1 MESDT
6 MTVTLSICIP
16 TYNRSKYL
24 NNLLKDIHEEL
35 STFPHPYELII
46 SNNASTDETNAVVEA
61 WLTKLPINYINQSEN
76 IGVVGN
82 IESAFS
88 HASGILSM
96 YLADDDFINVGGL
109 KEAISNII
117 SQPNVVALY
126 APWSLINFQEKNND
140 LLFYNIPED
149 FLFAKNS
156 HAQLLDFVL
165 KHHIFPEISIFRTE
179 AYQRTPPV
187 NGDIAFWP
195 FTNIT
200 HWLAIGDV
208 FFQKQPFYYCSTT
221 YFRDAPRDR
230 IQEGNKQVEYA
241 WDQYRGGLEYL
252 LGRSMPTI
260 EKRTFEIFLLRIN
273 EFIAIRMSVA
283 LRLRIVNKRNP
294 IEIYQLAARLCGI
307 GRSDLLPISYQEIKS
322 SAAIWYLGNSRDLT
336 RGKSIILMVGGFD
349 EIIVAHVRNLTNLD
363 VLAENTFSGRHRNAI
378 HLLKAGLKL
387 NQDELIKIRHQGS
400 IVLNE
405 LDLMQRFF

>member
-1 MESDT
+1 

-24 NNLLKDIHEEL
+24 NNLLEDIHKEL
-35 STFPHPYELII
+35 SIFPYQYELII
-46 SNNASTDETNAVVEA
+46 SNNASTDETSAVVEA
-61 WLTKLPINYINQSEN
+61 WLEKLPITYINQSEN
-76 IGVVGN
+76 IGSVANV
-82 IESAFS
+82 ESAFS
-88 HASGILSM
+88 HASGIFSM
-96 YLADDDFINVGGL
+96 YLADDDFINVVGL
-109 KEAISNII
+109 KEAISKII

-149 FLFAKNS
+149 VLFAKNS
-156 HAQLLDFVL
+156 HAHLLDFVL

-179 AYQRTPPV
+179 AYKRTPPV
-187 NGDIAFWP
+187 TGDIAFWA

-208 FFQKQPFYYCSTT
+208 FFQKQPFYYFSTT

-230 IQEGNKQVEYA
+230 TQEGNEQVEYA

-260 EKRTFEIFLLRIN
+260 DKRTFEIFLLRIN

-283 LRLRIVNKRNP
+283 LRLRIANKRNP

-307 GRSDLLPISYQEIKS
+307 GRSDLLPISYNEIKS
-322 SAAIWYLGNSRDLT
+322 SAALWYLGNDRDLT

-349 EIIVAHVRNLTNLD
+349 ERIVAHVRHLTNLD
-363 VLAENTFSGRHRNAI
+363 VLAENTFSGRHSKAI

-387 NQDELIKIRHQGS
+387 NQDELIKIRLQGS
-400 IVLNE
+400 IVVNE
-405 LDLMQRFF
+405 LDLMQSFF